1 MLRRGFTLLVI
12 PEEGGPTY
20 EFRVAR
26 LYLWGVALIAA
37 ALVGLLALGWRA
49 QQRADSLAQRVEWLE
64 RERAILA
71 EEVASIGELEEILQG
86 LKTRND
92 QLRMLTAEA
101 FGLRGADAGG
111 PAAAGQAPPER
122 QAFIPLIHRLR
133 YGNLTSVPTLKPVRT
148 PVWSQT
154 DPGVLLQAPGGALVR
169 ASAAGR
175 VERTRFDHSSGWY
188 EVSLDHGHGL
198 ITSYAGIGALS
209 VETGDYVHK
218 GQPLGLT
225 ARPPGAPPG
234 LRFQVLEQGRDRTAA
249 CQQLW
254 L

>member
-1 MLRRGFTLLVI
+1 MPRRGLTLLVI
-12 PEEGGPTY
+12 PEEGGTTY

-26 LYLWGVALIAA
+26 LYLWGLALIAV
-37 ALVGLLALGWRA
+37 ALAGLLAVGWRA
-49 QQRADSLAQRVEWLE
+49 QQRADYLAQRVERLE
-64 RERAILA
+64 RDRAILA
-71 EEVASIGELEEILQG
+71 EEVASIAELEEILQG

-101 FGLRGADAGG
+101 LGLRGAEAGR
-111 PAAAGQAPPER
+111 PAPRER
-122 QAFIPLIHRLR
+122 QTHIPLTHRLR
-133 YGNLTSVPTLKPVRT
+133 YGNLSSVPTLKPLRT
-148 PVWSQT
+148 PAWGPT
-154 DPGVLLQAPGGALVR
+154 DQGVLLQAPGGTLVR

-175 VERTRFDHSSGWY
+175 VDGTRFDPSSGWY

-198 ITSYAGIGALS
+198 MSSYAGIGAMA
-209 VETGDYVHK
+209 VEAGDYVHK

-225 ARPPGAPPG
+225 ARLPGALPG

>member
-1 MLRRGFTLLVI
+1 MPRRGLTLLVI
-12 PEEGGPTY
+12 PEEGGSTY
-20 EFRVAR
+20 EFKVAR
-26 LYLWGVALIAA
+26 LYLWGLALIAA
-37 ALVGLLALGWRA
+37 AVVGLLVVGWRA
-49 QQRADSLAQRVEWLE
+49 QQKAGYLAQRVERLE
-64 RERAILA
+64 RDRAMLA
-71 EEVASIGELEEILQG
+71 EEVDSIAELEEILQG
-86 LKTRND
+86 LKTRHD

-101 FGLRGADAGG
+101 FGLPRAEAAG
-111 PAAAGQAPPER
+111 PAPRER
-122 QAFIPLIHRLR
+122 QAFIPLTHRLR
-133 YGNLTSVPTLKPVRT
+133 HGNLTSVPTLKPVRT
-148 PVWSQT
+148 PVWSPA
-154 DPGVLLQAPGGALVR
+154 DPGVLLRAPGGTLVR

-175 VERTRFDHSSGWY
+175 VEHTRFDRSSGWY
-188 EVSLDHGHGL
+188 EVGLDHGHGL
-198 ITSYAGIGALS
+198 RTSYAGIGAMS